1 MTAGAWLDERL
12 DESDPAALSLCG
24 MLHLRSAVAAGL
36 RQDRSTA
43 DELLTRATDAGRRLG
58 RDANYWQT
66 GFGPTNVELHRVSIA
81 LELGDVPF
89 VVEHGQRVPAGH
101 MPQERRV
108 SLLIDVARGLSL
120 SAQDDE
126 ALSALL
132 EAEQDAPQ
140 LVRHN
145 PLVREMVRAMHR
157 RAPVTVG
164 RSSPLLALAE
174 RCRAVE

>member
-1 MTAGAWLDERL
+1 
-12 DESDPAALSLCG
+12 

-36 RQDRSTA
+36 RHDRSTA
-43 DELLTRATDAGRRLG
+43 TELLDRATDAGRRVG

-81 LELGDVPF
+81 LELGDVSF
-89 VVEHGQRVPAGH
+89 VVEHGQRLPAGH

-157 RAPVTVG
+157 RAPVTAG
-164 RSSPLLALAE
+164 RSSPLLALAG

>member
-1 MTAGAWLDERL
+1 MTAGIWLGERL
-12 DESDPAALSLCG
+12 DDSDPAALSLYG

-36 RQDRSTA
+36 RRDRSTA
-43 DELLTRATDAGRRLG
+43 TELLSRATDASQRIG
-58 RDANYWQT
+58 RDANYWKT
-66 GFGPTNVELHRVSIA
+66 GFGPTNVELHRVAVA
-81 LELGDVPF
+81 LELGDVAF
-89 VVEHGQRVPAGH
+89 VVEHGRRLQTGH

-120 SAQDDE
+120 SAQDDD

-132 EAEQDAPQ
+132 DAERDAPE

-145 PLVREMVRAMHR
+145 SLVREMVRAMHR
-157 RAPVTVG
+157 RAPVTAG